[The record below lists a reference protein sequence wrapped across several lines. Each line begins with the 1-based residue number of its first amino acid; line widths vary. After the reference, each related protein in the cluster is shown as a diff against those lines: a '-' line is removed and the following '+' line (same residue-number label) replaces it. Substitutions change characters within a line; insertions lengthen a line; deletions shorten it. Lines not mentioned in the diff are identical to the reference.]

1 MRKALLII
9 AAIVIFILGS
19 VGVRWHSYVT
29 GTDGLYDEVGI
40 TFNSKMPYPLRKW
53 GCDKLQATYIGK
65 LPPLGCKAE
74 GGTGR
79 DWM

>member
-1 MRKALLII
+1 MRKALLFLVVV
-9 AAIVIFILGS
+9 AIFAGGS
-19 VGVRWHSYVT
+19 VMSRWYDYVT
-29 GTDGLYDEVGI
+29 SSDGLYDELGI

-53 GCDKLQATYIGK
+53 GCDKLKENYAGA

-79 DWM
+79 DWI

>member
-1 MRKALLII
+1 MRKLLLIVV
-9 AAIVIFILGS
+9 AITVF
-19 VGVRWHSYVT
+19 VGGTVGFRWHSYVT
-29 GTDGLYDEVGI
+29 NTDSPYDEVGI

-53 GCDKLQATYIGK
+53 GCDKLKATFAGA

-79 DWM
+79 DWI